1 MYTSVGTKVLDQNPN
16 KPQSASKAGHGEV
29 KYKVSEGVLFY
40 RSLAHQIC
48 PFKTEKYKG
57 PC

>member
-1 MYTSVGTKVLDQNPN
+1 MLVGAEVLDSDPN
-16 KPQSASKAGHGEV
+16 KPQSASKACHGEV
-29 KYKVSEGVLFY
+29 EYEATGGVLFC
-40 RSLAHQIC
+40 RSLTHQIC